1 MMEPGE
7 RETANVEIKEPRLK
21 CPFNFNISPGP
32 GPLSISVRSYFL
44 YFYRRDESG
53 YIIKPRTD
61 FIYIQCEYLCG
72 EMAFLFSKKEHLR
85 IYCRKSRPRLL
96 VV

>member
-53 YIIKPRTD
+53 YIIKPRTVL
-61 FIYIQCEYLCG
+61 FI
-72 EMAFLFSKKEHLR
+72 FSVN
-85 IYCRKSRPRLL
+85 IYVERWRFCSAKRNS
-96 VV
+96 